1 MSIDLC
7 IPLSNTLYEQA
18 QRSAAET
25 HLPVEQVIALWVEIG
40 RYALS
45 APNLTVQV
53 LELVLRNE
61 PEIDNDTP
69 PREVVDRLW
78 KALRDKTPVG
88 G

>member
-1 MSIDLC
+1 MSIDLG

-18 QRSAAET
+18 QKSAAET
-25 HLPVEQVIALWVEIG
+25 HLPVEQVVAFWAEIG
-40 RYALS
+40 RHALAS
-45 APNLTVQV
+45 PDLTVQV

-78 KALRDKTPVG
+78 RALRDRAPVG

>member
-1 MSIDLC
+1 MSIDLG

-18 QRSAAET
+18 QKSAAET
-25 HLPVEQVIALWVEIG
+25 HQPVEQVIAFWAEIG
-40 RYALS
+40 RHALGS
-45 APNLTVQV
+45 PDLTVQV

-78 KALRDKTPVG
+78 KALRDRARVG
-88 G
+88 A

>member
-1 MSIDLC
+1 MSTEFC

-18 QRSAAET
+18 QKSAAET
-25 HLPVEQVIALWVEIG
+25 GQPVEQIIAFWAEIG
-40 RYALS
+40 RHALAS
-45 APNLTVQV
+45 PDLTVQV

-69 PREVVDRLW
+69 PREAVDRLW
-78 KALRDKTPVG
+78 KALRDRATVG